1 MGCDMEMVNV
11 RLDGIAVVEDHT
23 RSKAALGLIP
33 PLGHQRRRYEVLPVF
48 IPLLLH
54 IVASIG

>member
-1 MGCDMEMVNV
+1 MEMVNV